1 MGKNKH
7 IAAIESLFRRSPIV
21 SSSSIKKIIKKDKK
35 SSTYYKQVI
44 RNLIAKDRI
53 KKLAKG
59 YYTIHNNISLAVF
72 CFKPAYFGL
81 QDALSFHD
89 LWEQESIPVIL
100 TSRKIRP
107 GARTMMN
114 SRILIRRIDKKY
126 FFGLEYKKEGDFFLP
141 YSDIEK
147 TFIDMVYFN
156 ERLSQ
161 EAIIN
166 IKKKADRKK
175 INLYLKK
182 YPKKFQKRALSL
194 LEN

>member
-1 MGKNKH
+1 
-7 IAAIESLFRRSPIV
+7 
-21 SSSSIKKIIKKDKK
+21 
-35 SSTYYKQVI
+35 
-44 RNLIAKDRI
+44 
-53 KKLAKG
+53 
-59 YYTIHNNISLAVF
+59 
-72 CFKPAYFGL
+72 
-81 QDALSFHD
+81 
-89 LWEQESIPVIL
+89 
-100 TSRKIRP
+100 
-107 GARTMMN
+107 MMN